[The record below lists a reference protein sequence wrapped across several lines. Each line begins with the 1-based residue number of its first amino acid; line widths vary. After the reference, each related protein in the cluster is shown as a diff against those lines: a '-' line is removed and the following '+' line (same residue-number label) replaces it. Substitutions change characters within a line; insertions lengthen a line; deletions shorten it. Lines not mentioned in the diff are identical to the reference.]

1 MPSHLTGDH
10 ETHVLGK
17 FKLKSPIYIALASKT
32 MSSHTNRV
40 LPYFTMFSE
49 LNMVRYKILQTNL
62 LQSCIFNILIDC
74 SVTFPL
80 GRPTKVGLDRSSEKV
95 NW

>member
-10 ETHVLGK
+10 VTHVLGK
-17 FKLKSPIYIALASKT
+17 FKLKYPIYIALASKP

-49 LNMVRYKILQTNL
+49 LNMVRYKILQTSL
-62 LQSCIFNILIDC
+62 LQSCIFNIVIDF
-74 SVTFPL
+74 STGFSL
-80 GRPTKVGLDRSSEKV
+80 RETNKSGSE
-95 NW
+95 